1 MAKLDLREAYRAVPV
16 HPSDQRLLGF
26 QWRGTYFIDRVQPF
40 GLRSAPKFFS
50 ALTDAMMWVMH
61 ERGVQHALHYLDDF
75 LLLGSPTSQAC
86 QSALLTTLTTCQDLG
101 FPVAPDKTEGP
112 STTLIF
118 LGIEIDTVA
127 CQLRLPQDKLL
138 LLLSTLSQW
147 MNFRGRQAPRI
158 SGKKCDLLSLIG
170 RLNHAAMVVRPGR
183 PFLRNLIDATA
194 LSRSWI
200 IGCTL
205 IKQQEQI

>member
-1 MAKLDLREAYRAVPV
+1 MLYTILTTSCYWA
-16 HPSDQRLLGF
+16 LL
-26 QWRGTYFIDRVQPF
+26 Y
-40 GLRSAPKFFS
+40 
-50 ALTDAMMWVMH
+50 
-61 ERGVQHALHYLDDF
+61 
-75 LLLGSPTSQAC
+75 TSQAC

-127 CQLRLPQDKLL
+127 CQLHLPQDKLL

-147 MNFRGRQAPRI
+147 MNFTGRQAPRI
-158 SGKKCDLLSLIG
+158 SGKKHDLLSLIG

-183 PFLRNLIDATA
+183 PFLCNLIDATA
-194 LSRSWI
+194 SVK
-200 IGCTL
+200 GAP
-205 IKQQEQI
+205 